1 MKENGIVLHKTNVKN
16 LLQELREY
24 NYSSDDNFLI
34 DISKITI
41 SLSQID
47 KELQDLP
54 FCFAYQKFINL
65 QVFICISSY
74 IYLFSYIMYNYF

>member
-16 LLQELREY
+16 LITRIKRIQDG
-24 NYSSDDNFLI
+24 NYLI

-65 QVFICISSY
+65 QVFICIYFLY
-74 IYLFSYIMYNYF
+74 IFIFLYNV